1 MACLWELE
9 SNPRKSSHRETK
21 VPKGRIKALE
31 RALEWGRVNRFKLEF
46 FVLAHTP

>member
-9 SNPRKSSHRETK
+9 SKPRKSSHRETK

-31 RALEWGRVNRFKLEF
+31 RALEWGRVKVAPAED
-46 FVLAHTP
+46 FVEAHSR